1 MAGQLERHRHKYNS
15 GRCGKDQSMGLI
27 CVDFDY
33 VMNQMTIPQ
42 YHLHVQYCDY
52 RSHLMYP
59 QTILTELVLFD
70 LWILSVI

>member
-1 MAGQLERHRHKYNS
+1 
-15 GRCGKDQSMGLI
+15 MGLI